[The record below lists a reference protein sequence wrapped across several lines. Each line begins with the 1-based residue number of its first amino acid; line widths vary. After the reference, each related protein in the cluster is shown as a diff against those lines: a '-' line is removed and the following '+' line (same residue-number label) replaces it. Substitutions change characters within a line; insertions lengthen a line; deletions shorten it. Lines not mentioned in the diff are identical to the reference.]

1 MPEKETY
8 ITDKKNSKP
17 LDDRLYSLAIAF
29 LSGVGDINAKK
40 LISRFGSAES
50 IFKSSLSEL
59 KRVSG
64 IGDMKSLKLFN
75 SFNSAIQQAEEELLY
90 IYSNEIEF
98 VTFSDADYPV
108 RLRECD
114 DAPMVIYYKGKAD
127 FNSPK
132 IISIVGTRNATKYG
146 TDFCSKII
154 ESIAVKYPETIIVSG
169 LAYGIDISAHKEAL
183 RNGLKTWAIMGH
195 SLETVYPAKHK
206 RIAQKMIEN
215 EGAVISDFPHGS
227 KTESTNFVKR
237 NRIVAGLC
245 DALIIVESGVKGG
258 SMITANIA
266 NHYNKD
272 VFALPGSINSIY
284 SEGCNRLIKTNRAN
298 LVESLEDI
306 EYIMNWSSRS
316 NQIVQQNL
324 QLIEGLTE
332 NEKVI
337 VDVLK
342 NYEYLD
348 IDNILRQSNL
358 NSDVLSLCLL
368 ELEFKN
374 IVRALPGKI
383 FTLKLK

>member
-1 MPEKETY
+1 MTEKE
-8 ITDKKNSKP
+8 INKVDDKSSGFV
-17 LDDRLYSLAIAF
+17 DERLYSLAVSF

-40 LISRFGSAES
+40 LISRFGSAEA

-59 KRVSG
+59 KKVSG
-64 IGDMKSLKLFN
+64 IGDLISIRLFN
-75 SFNSAIQQAEEELLY
+75 SFASAIQQAEEELLY
-90 IYSNEIEF
+90 IYANDIEF
-98 VTFSDADYPV
+98 VTYTDAEYPS

-146 TDFCSKII
+146 TDFCTKLI
-154 ESIAVKYPETIIVSG
+154 EAIASKYPETIIVSG
-169 LAYGIDISAHKEAL
+169 LAYGIDISAHREAL
-183 RNGLKTWAIMGH
+183 KNNLKTWAVMGH

-206 RIAQKMIEN
+206 RIAQKMIDT
-215 EGAVISDFPHGS
+215 GSAIISDFPHGS
-227 KTESTNFVKR
+227 KTETSNFVKR

-245 DALIIVESGVKGG
+245 DALVIVESGVKGG

-272 VFALPGSINSIY
+272 VFALPGSVNSIY

-306 EYIMNWSSRS
+306 EYIMNWSSKS
-316 NQIVQQNL
+316 NNIVQQNL
-324 QLIEGLTE
+324 QLLEGLTE
-332 NEKVI
+332 NEKII

-358 NSDVLSLCLL
+358 NSDALSLCLL

>member
-1 MPEKETY
+1 MTC
-8 ITDKKNSKP
+8 KKSNNTASESPK
-17 LDDRLYSLAIAF
+17 LIDERLYSLAVSF

-59 KRVSG
+59 RKVTG
-64 IGDMKSLKLFN
+64 IGDMISLRLYN
-75 SFNSAIQQAEEELLY
+75 SFSSAIQKAEEELLY
-90 IYSNEIEF
+90 IYSNEIDF
-98 VTFSDADYPV
+98 VTYTDQDYPV
-108 RLRECD
+108 RLKECD
-114 DAPMVIYYKGKAD
+114 DAPMVFYYKGKAD
-127 FNSPK
+127 FNSKK

-146 TDFCSKII
+146 TDFCSKLI
-154 ESIAVKYPETIIVSG
+154 ESLSSKYPETIIVSG
-169 LAYGIDISAHKEAL
+169 LAYGIDIAAHKEAL
-183 RNGLKTWAIMGH
+183 KNNLKTWAVMGH

-206 RIAQKMIEN
+206 RIAQKIIDTD
-215 EGAVISDFPHGS
+215 GAIISDFPHGS
-227 KTESTNFVKR
+227 KTENSNFVKR

-245 DALIIVESGVKGG
+245 DALIIVESGIKGG

-306 EYIMNWSSRS
+306 EYIMNWSSKS
-316 NQIVQQNL
+316 NKIIQQNL
-324 QLIEGLTE
+324 QLIEGLNE
-332 NEKVI
+332 NEKII

-342 NYEYLD
+342 NFEYLD

-358 NSDVLSLCLL
+358 SPDILSLSLL
-368 ELEFKN
+368 ELEFKS
-374 IVRALPGKI
+374 IIRALPGKI